1 MCPTITVLMPAYNP
15 GVHFGDAV
23 RSILSQRFTDFELLI
38 LDDGTQDG
46 SLDIL
51 DAIPDPRIRLI
62 RNPRNL
68 GLVETLNLGLR
79 EARGRYIA
87 RMDADDVAHPDRLGH
102 QLAFMQ
108 ARPDVAITGT
118 WSRTIG
124 EGIKSWET
132 HYPTEH
138 ADIVCHML
146 FNTGLTHPTV
156 MLDNQQMLQHGL
168 TYDAANPH
176 AEDYDLWTRAAQ
188 VIRLANLP
196 EVLLDYRV
204 HATQVS
210 SSHQQA
216 QKQSARR
223 IRESLIRS
231 LTPSNAAS
239 GFDIHHQISEYDWPR
254 HSTFYKAA
262 VQWLKA
268 LSRHIQNDRPDL
280 RLSAHEICRA
290 KALEI
295 HQHVYKNKKRW
306 KRALLKYTF
315 KI

>member
-1 MCPTITVLMPAYNP
+1 MSPLITVLMPAYNP
-15 GVHFGDAV
+15 GVHFDEAV
-23 RSILSQRFTDFELLI
+23 RSILSQRFTDFELLM

-46 SLDIL
+46 SLGIL
-51 DAIPDPRIRLI
+51 DTIQDPRIRLI

-108 ARPDVAITGT
+108 ARPDVAIMGT

-124 EGIKSWET
+124 EGITPWET

-156 MLDNQQMLQHGL
+156 MIDLQQMQQHGL
-168 TYDAANPH
+168 TYRAVNPH
-176 AEDYDLWTRAAQ
+176 AEDYDLWTRAAD
-188 VIRLANLP
+188 VVRLANLS

-204 HATQVS
+204 HPTQVS
-210 SSHQQA
+210 SSHQDA

-223 IRESLIRS
+223 IREALIRR
-231 LTPSNAAS
+231 LTPSGTLS
-239 GFDIHHQISEYDWPR
+239 DFEIHHQISEYDWPR
-254 HSTFYKAA
+254 HPTFYKAA

-268 LSRHIQNDRPDL
+268 LSQCIQNDRPDIQ
-280 RLSAHEICRA
+280 RSVRAVCRA

-295 HQHVYKNKKRW
+295 HQHTYKNKKRW

-315 KI
+315 